1 MGNLS
6 NKKIILGISGSISAY
21 KSVFLVRLLKQ
32 EGAEVKVVMTE
43 AAKDF
48 ISPLTLSTLSENTV
62 LSSFTTI
69 EGDWHSH
76 VKLGIWADL
85 ILIAPASAH
94 TLAKMVNGLCDNLL
108 MAIYLSARCPIW
120 VAPAMDLDMYGHIT
134 TKSNLKN
141 LENHNVSIIDCE
153 EGELASGL
161 IGKGRLA
168 EPEHIIKKVEDF
180 FNPIKPLKGKKV
192 LLTAGPTHEPIDPVR
207 FITNASS
214 GKMGYAL
221 ANEFHK
227 QGAEVR
233 LISGPIALSFQLPKT
248 IEISKVSSAEDMYK
262 ETLNYY
268 SNTDIA
274 VFAAAV
280 ADYTPCEVSNQKI
293 KKKSDIMTIQF
304 KKNIDIAKEMGIIK
318 QKHQINI
325 GFALET
331 NDEKKNALKKLNA
344 KNFDAIVLN
353 SLKEKGAGFGYDTN
367 IVTIIDKNKEQA
379 FPLKSKM
386 EVAKDIVQYV
396 CNLKNWKKEI

>member
-1 MGNLS
+1 MSCLS

-21 KSVFLVRLLKQ
+21 KSVFLVRLLKKA
-32 EGAEVKVVMTE
+32 GAEVKVIMTE

-62 LSSFTTI
+62 LSEFSTT
-69 EGDWHSH
+69 EKDWHSH
-76 VKLGIWADL
+76 VKLGLWADL

-94 TLAKMVNGLCDNLL
+94 TLAKMANGLCDNLL
-108 MAIYLSARCPIW
+108 MAVNLSARCPIW
-120 VAPAMDLDMYGHIT
+120 VAPAMDLDMYEHVT
-134 TKSNLKN
+134 TKNNLKS
-141 LENHNVSIIDCE
+141 LEKQNVSIIDCE
-153 EGELASGL
+153 EGDLASGL

-168 EPEHIIKKVEDF
+168 EPEHILKKLEDF

-221 ANEFHK
+221 ANEFYG
-227 QGAEVR
+227 QGAEVKV
-233 LISGPIALSFQLPKT
+233 ISGPITLSFQLPKT
-248 IEISKVSSAEDMYK
+248 IEIIKVCSAEDMYK

-280 ADYTPCEVSNQKI
+280 ADYTPCEVSDQKI
-293 KKKSDIMTIQF
+293 KKKEDIMTIRL
-304 KKNIDIAKEMGIIK
+304 KKNVDIAKEMGVIK

-331 NDEKKNALKKLNA
+331 NNEKENALKKLNT
-344 KNFDAIVLN
+344 KNFDAVILN
-353 SLKEKGAGFGYDTN
+353 SLKEKGAGFCHDTN
-367 IVTIIDKNKEQA
+367 VVTIIDKNKQQVY
-379 FPLKSKM
+379 PLKSKV

-396 CNLKNWKKEI
+396 CDLV